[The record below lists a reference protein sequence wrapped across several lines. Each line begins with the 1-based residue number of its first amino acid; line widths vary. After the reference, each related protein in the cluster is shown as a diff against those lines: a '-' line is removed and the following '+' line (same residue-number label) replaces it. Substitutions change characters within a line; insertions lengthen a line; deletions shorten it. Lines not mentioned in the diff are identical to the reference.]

1 MCGITGVVSRHP
13 LKSDQLQQIRRSA
26 EILRHR
32 GPDGAGEHVTAH
44 AMIAMRRLSI
54 IDLETGAQPLYNED
68 RSLALVCNGEIYNY
82 LELRKQLIAKGHTF
96 RSGSDCETIVHL
108 YEEFDLDFVQ
118 HLRGMFAVALWDEKR
133 QRLILAR
140 DRMGEKPLYL
150 YERDGQLFFAS
161 ELKALISS
169 GIAPFELNPKAVD
182 LFFHYQYVP
191 EPHTPVTGV
200 RKVDA
205 AHLLIIEPDPWRVEE
220 RCYWRMLDAPPLE
233 GDPARL
239 IREELETISE
249 IVIRSDVP
257 VGVALS
263 GGLDSSAIA
272 ALTERKYPGT
282 MHAFSVGYPGRPHND
297 ERAEAEELANAL
309 GLPFHQIEL
318 KTDEFVQFFPGLVY
332 CADDPIADIS
342 SFGYYA
348 VSRLAREHSVPVMLQ
363 GQGGDEL
370 FWGYPWVKQALTQ
383 SLQKESTRGKN
394 LSALPAY
401 LDLGLPKMF
410 SRAELSQ
417 WVRSVG
423 GILPAWQNFQ
433 YHRAHPP
440 DRMVFYDHFPDFR
453 EAARDVRG
461 LYGHQFAQALTDNGP
476 HELFTFP
483 PPWPRVDLTM
493 TQLICDTYLREN
505 GISQGDRLSMASS
518 IELRL
523 PLVDYR
529 LVEIVI
535 GLRKAQSDTDKPPK
549 SWFKSALKDV
559 LPEGVINR
567 PKRGFSPPVLE
578 WHHSLFAAYGN
589 SLADGYLVN
598 NGVLSSLG
606 AHVLGAG
613 EFPADAVC
621 APLSFKALLLE
632 QWCRQMLKHTNSN

>member
-1 MCGITGVVSRHP
+1 MCGITGLISRHP
-13 LKSDQLQQIRRSA
+13 IKADQREQIRRST

-32 GPDGAGEHVTAH
+32 GPDGAGEHVADH
-44 AMIAMRRLSI
+44 VILSMRRLSI
-54 IDLETGAQPLYNED
+54 IDLQTGGQPLYNED

-82 LELRKQLIAKGHTF
+82 LELRKQLIAKDHTF
-96 RSGSDCETIVHL
+96 RTGSDCETILHL
-108 YEEFDLDFVQ
+108 YEEFDLEFVH
-118 HLRGMFAVALWDEKR
+118 HLRGMFAIALWDETRKR
-133 QRLILAR
+133 MILAR
-140 DRMGEKPLYL
+140 DRMGEKPLYIH
-150 YERDGQLFFAS
+150 ERDGELFFAS
-161 ELKALISS
+161 EIKALLAS
-169 GIAPFELNPKAVD
+169 GIAPFKLDPKAVD

-191 EPHTPVTGV
+191 EPLTPVAGV
-200 RKVDA
+200 RKLDA
-205 AHLLIIEPDPWRVEE
+205 AHMLIVEPDPWRVDE

-297 ERAEAEELANAL
+297 ERADAEELANTF
-309 GLPFHQIEL
+309 GLPFHQVEL
-318 KTDEFVQFFPGLVY
+318 QTEELVQLFPELVY
-332 CADDPIADIS
+332 CSDDPIADIS
-342 SFGYYA
+342 GFGYYA
-348 VSRLAREHSVPVMLQ
+348 VSRLAREHKVPVILQ

-370 FWGYPWVKQALTQ
+370 FWGYPWVKQALAQ
-383 SLQKESTRGKN
+383 SMQKDSTRGRN

-401 LDLGLPKMF
+401 LDLGLPKML
-410 SRAELSQ
+410 SRSELSQ
-417 WVRSVG
+417 WARSLG
-423 GILPAWQNFQ
+423 GVLPAWQNFQ

-440 DRMVFYDHFPDFR
+440 DRMVFYDYFPDFR
-453 EAARDVRG
+453 QAAAGVRA
-461 LYGHQFAQALTDNGP
+461 LYSQQFSNALTDDGP

-483 PPWPRVDLTM
+483 TPWPRIDLTM
-493 TQLICDTYLREN
+493 TRLICDTYLREN

-535 GLRKAQSDTDKPPK
+535 GLRKAQTDTDKPPK

-559 LPEGVINR
+559 LPEDVINR
-567 PKRGFSPPVLE
+567 PKRGFNPPVLE
-578 WHHSLFAAYGN
+578 WHHALFAAYGN
-589 SLADGYLVN
+589 SLSDGYLASS
-598 NGVLSSLG
+598 GVLSDGG
-606 AHVLGAG
+606 ARVLAGG
-613 EFPADAVC
+613 EFPAGAVC

-632 QWCRQMLKHTNSN
+632 QWCRQMLKHANSN